1 MPAKAE
7 TFSVRLSDEV
17 RQQVDQLARLSKR
30 SRSFIVNEAVETY
43 MRGHADYI
51 RDLEAA
57 VKSAESGVGHSG
69 TQIFGWMRSWGT
81 QKEIASPN
89 ADIKQAKAVRYAS
102 FAERSAT
109 ETN

>member
-51 RDLEAA
+51 RDLDAA

-69 TQIFGWMRSWGT
+69 AQIFGWMKSWGM
-81 QKEIASPN
+81 QKEIASP
-89 ADIKQAKAVRYAS
+89 APDVRPAKSRA
-102 FAERSAT
+102 
-109 ETN
+109 